1 MSRESGA
8 TQFSVREIHY
18 LESLPAVEHVSKE
31 RIRYTPEFRRECMR
45 AYAQGESPVRI
56 FRSAGLDPSLIG
68 YKRIERCIARWK
80 RDLPDDAAHSP
91 RTESTKSD
99 GTPASPDAETSAP
112 AVPASS
118 RPSAPQAASASS
130 STAASLPTSAA
141 AVPFAKTHHLRLA
154 GPRPFAGSHLL
165 PDDDRA
171 GRPPVLSVASP
182 DRNGSSDRDIY
193 GLIIMQQARKID
205 QLEQQVEELREELRQ
220 ETPARRTA

>member
-80 RDLPDDAAHSP
+80 RDLPNDAARHSH
-91 RTESTKSD
+91 TESTDPD
-99 GTPASPDAETSAP
+99 GAPAALGAEACPQSVSAP
-112 AVPASS
+112 LQSPSPRSAAASL
-118 RPSAPQAASASS
+118 SASS
-130 STAASLPTSAA
+130 ASVSAVA
-141 AVPFAKTHHLRLA
+141 SPLAKTRRLRLA
-154 GPRPFAGSHLL
+154 GPGPLAGPLL
-165 PDDDRA
+165 PDEDERA
-171 GRPPVLSVASP
+171 ARPPVLSVASP
-182 DRNGSSDRDIY
+182 DRGSSSDRDIY

-205 QLEQQVEELREELRQ
+205 QLERQVEELREELRQ
-220 ETPARRTA
+220 EPPARRAA